1 MSPLEM
7 IKLGI
12 QEGDINI
19 VRQAYFNMT
28 GEAIDTE
35 EEEVVV
41 EVATKKV
48 VPRKKAT
55 KKKAAPKRKKA
66 TKKKAAPKRKKATKK
81 KAAPRRK
88 KAAVKAGD
96 GFTIGSQES
105 NEEVGNARW
114 TGNLFQ
120 SEAGYSEPLSE
131 EEEERLES
139 LIGKGGQKANIPV
152 DRYQPIDMVCEKC
165 HKTVGVNPAHIVP
178 SSKYFYCDPC
188 LNKRR

>member
-81 KAAPRRK
+81 R
-88 KAAVKAGD
+88 AVKAGD
-96 GFTIGSQES
+96 GFTVASQAS

-152 DRYQPIDMVCEKC
+152 DKYQPINMVCEKC
-165 HKTVGVNPAHIVP
+165 DKTVGVNPAHIVP

>member
-1 MSPLEM
+1 MSPIEM
-7 IKLGI
+7 VKLGI
-12 QEGDINI
+12 QEGDMNI
-19 VRQAYFNMT
+19 VRQAYFNLT
-28 GEAIDTE
+28 GEVVEAE

-41 EVATKKV
+41 EAATKKG
-48 VPRKKAT
+48 VPRKKKAT
-55 KKKAAPKRKKA
+55 RKKATKKAAPKRKK
-66 TKKKAAPKRKKATKK
+66 KATKK
-81 KAAPRRK
+81 RAAPKRK
-88 KAAVKAGD
+88 KAAVKAGT
-96 GFTIGSQES
+96 GFTVGTQES

-120 SEAGYSEPLSE
+120 SDEGYTEPLSE
-131 EEEERLES
+131 EEEEQLGE

-152 DRYQPIDMVCEKC
+152 DQYQPIDMVCDKC